1 MKSRDCLA
9 GRKSS
14 APPKS
19 RASMGCQG
27 RSSLGLGDKVESSQ
41 TVSINK
47 GRSVVLYPYAVKN
60 IKWHFSSFFPTL
72 SIVKL
77 HFKGGGGEKRLFFFL
92 NSKAHCE
99 SSFER
104 ANFTIGIFIWK
115 QQPKMLTLC
124 RVPRPLCIDQCVCL
138 LLSLPPSL
146 GTMTTLHLFS
156 VRP

>member
-77 HFKGGGGEKRLFFFL
+77 HFKGGGEKRLFFL

-99 SSFER
+99 SSLER

-138 LLSLPPSL
+138 LLSFLPPLGLWLLCIFSL
-146 GTMTTLHLFS
+146 
-156 VRP
+156 